1 MTDSAEEPQHSRP
14 STRPHASGADL
25 ARLVADVGQDPSG
38 TLALLLHRREMVR
51 TALDLAS
58 GTEHLLFVCADI
70 RCALPLMALREVLP
84 SVPHVVPLPFSP
96 DWMLGIF
103 PLRSEMMGIA
113 DPAPLLFGHADDAVR
128 ATHLSPPAPHG
139 ENGSPFRPGPPRTPV
154 LVIGTEA
161 RALALAVGAVGDIAR
176 IQPAEVLS
184 PATALSSGPM
194 PCAEAYVAGIYR
206 PADGGSPHIIL
217 DAERL
222 LEDLLDALEEKDE
235 RYG

>member
-1 MTDSAEEPQHSRP
+1 
-14 STRPHASGADL
+14 
-25 ARLVADVGQDPSG
+25 
-38 TLALLLHRREMVR
+38 MVR
-51 TALDLAS
+51 TARDMAS

-128 ATHLSPPAPHG
+128 AAHLSPPAPHG
-139 ENGSPFRPGPPRTPV
+139 ENGSPLRPGPPRTPV

-161 RALALAVGAVGDIAR
+161 RALALAVCALRGLAR
-176 IQPAEVLS
+176 GPPA
-184 PATALSSGPM
+184 AAL
-194 PCAEAYVAGIYR
+194 A
-206 PADGGSPHIIL
+206 
-217 DAERL
+217 
-222 LEDLLDALEEKDE
+222 
-235 RYG
+235 